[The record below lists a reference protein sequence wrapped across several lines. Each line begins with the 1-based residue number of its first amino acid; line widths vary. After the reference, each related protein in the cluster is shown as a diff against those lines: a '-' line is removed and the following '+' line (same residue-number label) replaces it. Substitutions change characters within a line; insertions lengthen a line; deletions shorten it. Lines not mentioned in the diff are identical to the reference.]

1 MVEKDGFP
9 HQNIEWDP
17 NTESYKIVENPSWDI
32 EKKFQTY
39 LELTEMGMDEKA
51 SSEIVKQFSMV
62 KPVYA
67 CYCPGS
73 AQGSTSIASP
83 LEEHTDLKFAFMP
96 CPCVYC
102 EEKAK
107 NETDLGFALCKT
119 KGFDILKPLASI
131 SLDEKVV
138 KQMILSM
145 RTVCQT
151 VLAESALDDSP
162 ASWFST
168 QLLSSTDEFELF
180 IKMLIRYGETSHCT
194 WCDIVDETW
203 RDIVSEFEDSAS
215 IKPYFFGNLAEFEN
229 QWISYH
235 LHMTYNI

>member
-17 NTESYKIVENPSWDI
+17 ETESYKIVENSSWDI

-62 KPVYA
+62 KPVYG
-67 CYCPGS
+67 CYCPR
-73 AQGSTSIASP
+73 TSIAAPS
-83 LEEHTDLKFAFMP
+83 EEHDYLKFAFMP

-131 SLDEKVV
+131 SLDERVV
-138 KQMILSM
+138 KKMILSM
-145 RTVCQT
+145 RTVCET
-151 VLAESALDDSP
+151 VLAENTWNDLSV
-162 ASWFST
+162 SWFSS
-168 QLLSSTDEFELF
+168 QLLNSTDEFELF
-180 IKMLIRYGETSHCT
+180 TKMLIRYGETSHCT
-194 WCDIVDETW
+194 W
-203 RDIVSEFEDSAS
+203 RDIVSEFEGSTEAE
-215 IKPYFFGNLAEFEN
+215 PHFFYDLAEFEN

-235 LHMTYNI
+235 LYMTYNII